1 MGQHYGS
8 TGDDL
13 RDGRPSTSSDRDT
26 PGVRVPPPLVF
37 LATIVVG
44 VAIDRAAPLPI
55 VPTAIAAWLGGALV
69 LVGLA
74 LSGLSVREF
83 RKAKTTIQPNR
94 PASTL
99 VATGPFRYSRNPMYL
114 ALSIV
119 QIGLGVWINS
129 AWVLVLLVPAL
140 IWIRRS
146 VIAREERHLR
156 AKFGEAYLA
165 YQARV
170 RRWL

>member
-1 MGQHYGS
+1 MSQQHGS

-13 RDGRPSTSSDRDT
+13 RDRGPSAASDRDT

-37 LATIVVG
+37 LATILVG
-44 VAIDRAAPLPI
+44 VAIDWTVPLPI
-55 VPTAIAAWLGGALV
+55 VPAAVAGWFGGALV

-74 LSGLSVREF
+74 ISGLSVREF

-119 QIGLGVWINS
+119 QVGLGVWINS
-129 AWVLVLLVPAL
+129 AWVLVLVVPTL
-140 IWIRRS
+140 IWIRHS
-146 VIAREERHLR
+146 VIAREERHLGE
-156 AKFGEAYLA
+156 KFGQAYRA